1 MPLRPWQ
8 AFCAAS
14 RVPPAAADPAGA
26 FVFWDWRFRLSRGIF
41 PAMKLDR
48 LLEMPGTERILPA
61 PADVEV
67 SAAFTSDLLSDV
79 LAHAVENSI
88 LITIQAHQN
97 AIAVATLAG
106 IRAILACSRVRSRP
120 TCGLRPQEASA
131 FIARRSTNSTP
142 PWPST
147 SVGFRPM
154 SYRA

>member
-48 LLEMPGTERILPA
+48 LLEMPGTE
-61 PADVEV
+61 
-67 SAAFTSDLLSDV
+67 LSDV

-106 IRAILACSRVRSRP
+106 IRAILACSSRP
-120 TCGLRPQEASA
+120 IPADMLASA
-131 FIARRSTNSTP
+131 RKEGVGIYRTPLNQFDASVAVHQLLASAR
-142 PWPST
+142 
-147 SVGFRPM
+147 
-154 SYRA
+154 